1 MLVYP
6 SNGESFTCVE
16 MTLSIEKQMQVSDLS
31 RLEESSALC
40 HAVCGLT
47 EEAGEVAG
55 LLKREVFREN
65 EVPRKRWVEEL
76 GDVLWYLIA
85 VAKEKGLSL
94 DEIFEYN
101 QTKCYERY
109 GAF

>member
-1 MLVYP
+1 MVFP
-6 SNGESFTCVE
+6 SKGNSFTCE
-16 MTLSIEKQMQVSDLS
+16 DMESSIRKQMQVSDLN
-31 RLEESSALC
+31 RLNGSSALC

-65 EVPRKRWVEEL
+65 EVPRERWVEEL

-85 VAKEKGLSL
+85 CAIEQDITL
-94 DEIFEYN
+94 DEMFMYN
-101 QTKCYERY
+101 QIKCTERY
-109 GAF
+109 GEF

>member
-1 MLVYP
+1 MVYP
-6 SNGESFTCVE
+6 SNGVSFTNEE
-16 MTLSIEKQMQVSDLS
+16 MHTSIEQQMQVSDLS
-31 RLEESSALC
+31 RLTGHSALC

-55 LLKREVFREN
+55 LLKREVFRGN
-65 EVPRKRWVEEL
+65 EIPTERWVEEL

-85 VAKEKGLSL
+85 VAKEKGLNL

-101 QTKCYERY
+101 QKKCYERY